1 MTQVPD
7 HISRN
12 VYKINTS
19 AGSGSGFFIKNINIL
34 VTNYHV
40 VQGFK
45 KVAVEDQ
52 NRDRYLANVVFVN
65 PRSDLAFLHTEAKLD
80 NPDIPALRF
89 ARIRSRDKVLVLG
102 FPFGMPYT
110 ETEGIVSSEKQLIDG
125 RHFIQTDAAVNPGN
139 SGGPMVNANGE
150 VIGVTT
156 SKFTN
161 ADNVGFAI
169 PAEVLVEDLK
179 LFHAKKSLDY
189 SVKCDSCK
197 TLISQK
203 TAYCTNCGNT
213 VDSKAF
219 EEVAPNE
226 TAGFVE
232 SALKMLGMDP
242 VLARSGQDFWE
253 FHHGSSLI
261 RIFFF
266 KEQYLYAT
274 SPLNELP
281 TTGLDRLFNYLLS
294 DPLNPYQLGVLDNTI
309 YISYRAHISDI
320 FSPKRDIIK
329 KNLAILALRAD
340 EMDNFFV
347 DNFGCKMTH
356 YSKDV

>member
-1 MTQVPD
+1 MTHAPD

-12 VYKINTS
+12 IYKINTS
-19 AGSGSGFFIKNINIL
+19 AGSGSGFFVKNINIL

-45 KVAVEDQ
+45 TVAIEDH
-52 NRDRYLANVVFVN
+52 NKERYLAKVVFVN
-65 PRSDLAFLHTEAKLD
+65 PKNDLAFLHTDAKLG
-80 NPDIPALRF
+80 NQELPALRF
-89 ARIRSRDKVLVLG
+89 ARIHSRAKVLVLG

-110 ETEGIVSSEKQLIDG
+110 ETEGIISSEKQLLDG
-125 RHFIQTDAAVNPGN
+125 RHYIQTDAAVNPGN
-139 SGGPMVNANGE
+139 SGGPMVNAKGE

-156 SKFTN
+156 SKFSN

-179 LFHAKKSLDY
+179 VFHAKKSLDY
-189 SVKCDSCK
+189 CVKCDSCK

-213 VDSKAF
+213 IDGQAF
-219 EEVAPNE
+219 QEVSLNE
-226 TAGFVE
+226 TAEFVE

-242 VLARSGQDFWE
+242 VLARNGQDFWE

-261 RIFFF
+261 RVFFF
-266 KEQYLYAT
+266 NQQYIYAT

-281 TTGLDRLFNYLLS
+281 ATGLDRLFSYLLS
-294 DPLNPYQLGVLDNTI
+294 DPLSPYQLGVLDNTI

-320 FSPKRDIIK
+320 FSPKKDIIK

-347 DNFGCKMTH
+347 DNFGCTMTH
-356 YSKDV
+356 YSKEV